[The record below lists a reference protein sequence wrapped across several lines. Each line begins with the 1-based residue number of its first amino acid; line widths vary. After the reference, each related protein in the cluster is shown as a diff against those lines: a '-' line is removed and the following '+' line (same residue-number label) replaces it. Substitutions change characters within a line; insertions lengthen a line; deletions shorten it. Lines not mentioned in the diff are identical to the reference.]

1 MMNPLIGYGTEEYE
15 KNIQDNAERVRGH
28 TLSVYEELWFNSIA
42 ENMPKIRAGANLWD
56 FPRQKGR
63 PAIIVGAGPTV
74 NKFKQLDALEE
85 SVHSW
90 QKPFIICV
98 DKMVHELQR
107 REIRSNLTVTLDGT
121 PEVKGFY
128 EKIQPPSS
136 VYLAA
141 QEKLNVA
148 LTIQTHPSVV
158 SEVERFGKVWWFI
171 PLWDDIKAEKS
182 YTRTFHFM
190 TKKFMIQALGNV
202 GAVSV
207 MIASLLECD
216 PVAFIGL
223 DYGYPP
229 DTPLEET
236 SYFKAYKAMVDQYN
250 RDLTKENR
258 KTRRT
263 YKRQLKKYEE
273 NRSLPTPQTPAL
285 KETKSI
291 ESCYRYLI
299 NPDTKMH
306 VMVDQNWDVYRTLF
320 LTFLKHMTPR
330 PRYLNCSPISSLFSP
345 EIVTM
350 SFEDFLKEIEVK
362 KDG

>member
-1 MMNPLIGYGTEEYE
+1 MNPLIGYGTEEYE
-15 KNIQDNAERVRGH
+15 KNIVDNAERVRGH
-28 TLSVYEELWFNSIA
+28 TLSVYEELWFDSIA
-42 ENMPKIRAGANLWD
+42 ENMLRIRAGANLWD

-63 PAIIVGAGPTV
+63 PALVIGAGPTV
-74 NKFKQLDALEE
+74 QKFKQLDLIEN
-85 SVHSW
+85 SINRR
-90 QKPFIICV
+90 KLFIISV
-98 DKMVHELQR
+98 DKMARALLEKKLR
-107 REIRSNLTVTLDGT
+107 PSLIVTLDGT
-121 PEVKGFY
+121 KEVKQFY
-128 EKIQPPSS
+128 EEIPTPEFPDR
-136 VYLAA
+136 LDI
-141 QEKLNVA
+141 A

-158 SEVERFGKVWWFI
+158 EEANRLGKVWWFI

-273 NRSLPTPQTPAL
+273 NRSLPTPPSPAL

-330 PRYLNCSPISSLFSP
+330 PRYLNCSSISSIWG
-345 EIVTM
+345 EGIETK
-350 SFEDFLKEIEVK
+350 DFKAFLEEVSH
-362 KDG
+362 